1 MNLRDPKNPVFVSK
15 EYQSF
20 TKNDIPEID
29 KVVFE
34 YAKLKTFELKKDF
47 MSISEF
53 EGQMIS
59 FFASLVSP
67 RLIVEIGTLTGYS
80 ALWLA
85 RALVPGGKLTTFEK
99 DPAHAECAK
108 SVIGKAMSLIEN
120 SESGFYTRAIDLRIG
135 DATTGLSQYRE
146 QPQVVFI
153 DANKGAYSQYT
164 EWAKKFL
171 APNGLIILDNAFLRG
186 EVLTGQENH
195 FSKTQ
200 IESVT
205 QSLESLRSDP
215 DYNCWLVPTL
225 EGLLIAQKKSI

>member
-1 MNLRDPKNPVFVSK
+1 MNLRDHKNPVFVSK
-15 EYQSF
+15 EYLSF
-20 TKNDIPEID
+20 TQNDMPNID

-34 YAKLKTFELKKDF
+34 FAKLKTFELKKDF

-59 FFASLVSP
+59 FFASLVQP

-99 DPAHAECAK
+99 DSAHAECAK
-108 SVIGKAMSLIEN
+108 AVISKAMSMIEN
-120 SESGFYTRAIDLRIG
+120 PDSGFYRKAIDLKVT
-135 DATTGLSQYRE
+135 DAISGLTQYKD

-153 DANKGAYSQYT
+153 DANKGAYAHYT
-164 EWAKKFL
+164 EWAKKYL

-186 EVLTGQENH
+186 EVLTQQENH
-195 FSKTQ
+195 FSKSQ

-205 QSLESLRSDP
+205 QSLQSLRTDP
-215 DYNCWLVPTL
+215 SYNCWLVPTL
-225 EGLLIAQKKSI
+225 EGLLIAQKKSS